1 MQNLEGGIRS
11 AINKAAEA
19 RGDSSASQNVSY
31 TISGTT
37 ITIKVKGRDEPIVV
51 KGTKTGDLKSRVNKA
66 VDEVL
71 KQILPEQAAGYS
83 SGGGGKYD

>member
-1 MQNLEGGIRS
+1 M
-11 AINKAAEA
+11 
-19 RGDSSASQNVSY
+19 
-31 TISGTT
+31 
-37 ITIKVKGRDEPIVV
+37 V